1 MIAKLWLRMEAISIE
16 RQECNFISFNVIGRS
31 VQAILLLVAHGQIG
45 IRSSLYTQTI
55 YLCCPS
61 SLLACGIINH
71 FFAAVHFCT
80 YISALI
86 LSVSPLHIIQSES
99 ISSTNN
105 NNNQCDMIAT
115 GWKNEKKTIEK
126 ISYGGAQRFNIC

>member
-1 MIAKLWLRMEAISIE
+1 MEAISIE

-55 YLCCPS
+55 YLCCQS

-71 FFAAVHFCT
+71 FFVAVHFCT

-115 GWKNEKKTIEK
+115 GWKNGKKNNRKNIVWRSSTFQYLLK
-126 ISYGGAQRFNIC
+126 IIHIL